1 MRWIILFRKIKN
13 TLKFINHLKGAQK
26 TEYTQLQ
33 YVDKKYK
40 IHANIDKNYD
50 NLKTVLGKS
59 NDVMFREIQIDIKK
73 QHRALLC
80 FIDGMVNKAL
90 VSEFIENTLMM
101 NIHLTEKDEKLLS
114 QDIYKTIKEK
124 VINAAVLKESQSF
137 DEVIGAILS
146 GEAVLFIDNYDTAM
160 LLGVKGFATRDIQ
173 EPDTEVSVRGP
184 REGFTESLRVNTTL
198 LRRKIKNTKL
208 VFEQIMIGKE
218 THTNVCISYIDGL
231 VNPKIVNEVKNR
243 LNRIDTDV
251 ILESGYIEQ
260 FIEDNPLSFFSTVG
274 NSEKPDKV
282 AARILEG
289 RVAILCDGSPF
300 ALTVPYLFIET
311 MQISEDYYSK
321 PFLSSIVRMLRLLAY
336 IITLLTP
343 AVYVALT
350 TFHQEMIPTVLLIT
364 MASSR
369 EGIPFPSFIEAMLM
383 GTIFEL
389 LRESGIRLPR
399 QVGQAVSIVGA
410 LVIGDAAVKAGIISA
425 PMVII
430 GAITAITSFIV
441 TPLLDSILFFRFF
454 FVILSAAFGLFG
466 IMVGTFIMLAHM
478 CSLRS
483 FGIPF
488 LAPLAPTIWTDLKD
502 SFIRA
507 PVWLMKSYPKSL
519 RTQKTKRQ
527 SISTFPTIPDNK
539 DGEDNE

>member
-1 MRWIILFRKIKN
+1 MFSKIKN

-26 TEYTQLQ
+26 SAYIQPQ
-33 YVDKKYK
+33 YVDKKYT
-40 IHANIDKNYD
+40 IHKSIDKNYD
-50 NLKTVLGKS
+50 NLKIVLGKS
-59 NDVMFREIQIDIKK
+59 SDVMFREIKIDIKK

-80 FIDGMVNKAL
+80 FIDGMVDKAL
-90 VSEFIENTLMM
+90 VSEYIENALMM
-101 NIHLTEKDEKLLS
+101 NIHLTEEDEKLLS
-114 QDIYKTIKEK
+114 QDIFKTIKEK
-124 VINAAVLKESQSF
+124 VINTAELKETQSF
-137 DEVIGAILS
+137 DEIIGAVLS
-146 GEAVLFIDNYDTAM
+146 GEAVLFIDNYDKAM
-160 LLGVKGFATRDIQ
+160 LLGVKGFATRDIT

-184 REGFTESLRVNTTL
+184 REGFTENLRVNTTL
-198 LRRKIKNTKL
+198 LRRKIKSSKL
-208 VFEQIMIGKE
+208 VFEQLTLGKE
-218 THTNVCISYIDGL
+218 THTDICISYIDGIA
-231 VNPKIVNEVKNR
+231 NPKIINEVKSR
-243 LNRIDTDV
+243 VNRINTDV

-289 RVAILCDGSPF
+289 RVAIFCDGSPF

-311 MQISEDYYSK
+311 MQVSEDYYSK
-321 PFLSSIVRMLRLLAY
+321 PFLASIVRMFRLLAY

-343 AVYVALT
+343 ALYVALT

-364 MASSR
+364 MASAR

-410 LVIGDAAVKAGIISA
+410 LVIGDAAVKAGIISS

-441 TPLLDSILFFRFF
+441 TPLLDSILFFRFL

-466 IMVGTFIMLAHM
+466 IMVGAFIMLAHM

-507 PVWLMKSYPKSL
+507 PIWLMKTYPKSL

-527 SISTFPTIPDNK
+527 SISTLPTIPDNE
-539 DGEDNE
+539 DGEDKE